1 MLCYGIWIRAPR
13 RGVLHPLLKPT
24 DKRDAQQKGPYIGD
38 FAHDIKEDFIS
49 VPSRVVFV
57 SVGRV
62 SISQQDIANVQTKM
76 SQCQAQAYLLAWNTV
91 ELD

>member
-1 MLCYGIWIRAPR
+1 MLCYGIWIKAPL

-57 SVGRV
+57 SVGRAGIDLPAGYCKRSNEHV
-62 SISQQDIANVQTKM
+62 TMPGSGLSIGLEYS
-76 SQCQAQAYLLAWNTV
+76 
-91 ELD
+91 

>member
-1 MLCYGIWIRAPR
+1 MDQSTSSWSFTSL
-13 RGVLHPLLKPT
+13 VETT

-38 FAHDIKEDFIS
+38 FAHDIKQDFIS

-91 ELD
+91 DLD